1 MSRAFSLIVLL
12 LVLVLGAS
20 IGYFNAQ
27 AVEFNYLI
35 GSRQLPL
42 IGVLM
47 LAFALGVAL
56 SLLAV
61 LARLLAARVELR
73 RLRRQLREAEGELR
87 TLRNLPVTANPEKP

>member
-1 MSRAFSLIVLL
+1 MSRALSLIVLL
-12 LVLVLGAS
+12 LALVLGAS

-47 LAFALGVAL
+47 LSFALGVAL